1 MAPLKQED
9 RQGRSVRC
17 SRSHFDGRDGDIV
30 RGRQRHGDG
39 DEERRLLI
47 NRKCN

>member
-1 MAPLKQED
+1 MAPLIKED
-9 RQGRSVRC
+9 RQGGSVRC
-17 SRSHFDGRDGDIV
+17 SRSHFEGRDGDTAKE
-30 RGRQRHGDG
+30 RQKERDR